1 VRPAD
6 AAILIVSLVIAWAL
20 YKAHKSATVHFNL
33 FDILMENGRVS
44 RLACVFMGSFVVS
57 SWIMVR
63 MTVEGKM
70 TEGLFMAYGTVWVA
84 PIIAKLFSGPKP
96 DDPEATLTGVKR

>member
-1 VRPAD
+1 MRSVDGAL
-6 AAILIVSLVIAWAL
+6 LIVSLAIAWSL
-20 YKAHKSATVHFNL
+20 YRANRAENNFNL
-33 FDILMENGRVS
+33 MDILMEGGRVS

-63 MTVEGKM
+63 MTSEGKM

-84 PIIAKLFSGPKP
+84 PIIAKLFSPAPLQKP
-96 DDPEATLTGVKR
+96 E

>member
-1 VRPAD
+1 MR
-6 AAILIVSLVIAWAL
+6 AIDGALMIVSLAIAWSL
-20 YKAHKSATVHFNL
+20 YRANRDENNFNL
-33 FDILMENGRVS
+33 MDILMEGGRVS

-63 MTVEGKM
+63 MTSEGKM

-84 PIIAKLFSGPKP
+84 PIIAKLFSPAPLQK
-96 DDPEATLTGVKR
+96 TGVD